1 MTSLTCALN
10 ASERLQ
16 MKYANADPMRDHCV
30 CMLYYNKL
38 SILLFLLYLSVK
50 SPQDNVQIFNV
61 SFGVLEAKLQLQ
73 VGLYYYRTLFEKD
86 TKDGLFRRV
95 AKRKF
100 SFSNKNM
107 VWLRFAQLQSTIDQ
121 TKKQTQLTNTSYE
134 LLRWRSDDLGL
145 FCDHKTLV
153 PCSH

>member
-50 SPQDNVQIFNV
+50 SPQDNVKIFNV

-73 VGLYYYRTLFEKD
+73 VGLYYYRTLCTLYSLKKTQKMVCSE
-86 TKDGLFRRV
+86 GLPRESFLSLTRTWYGIDLHSCRV
-95 AKRKF
+95 
-100 SFSNKNM
+100 
-107 VWLRFAQLQSTIDQ
+107 
-121 TKKQTQLTNTSYE
+121 QLTKPKNKHNLQIPHTS
-134 LLRWRSDDLGL
+134 
-145 FCDHKTLV
+145 C
-153 PCSH
+153 

>member
-16 MKYANADPMRDHCV
+16 MKYTNADPMRDLCV

-50 SPQDNVQIFNV
+50 SPPDNVQIFNV
-61 SFGVLEAKLQLQ
+61 SFGVLEAKLLLQ
-73 VGLYYYRTLFEKD
+73 VGLYYYGTLCTLYSLKK
-86 TKDGLFRRV
+86 TDGLFRRV

-100 SFSNKNM
+100 FFSNKNM
-107 VWLRFAQLQSTIDQ
+107 VVWLMHSCRV
-121 TKKQTQLTNTSYE
+121 QLTKPKNKHNLQIPHTS
-134 LLRWRSDDLGL
+134 
-145 FCDHKTLV
+145 C
-153 PCSH
+153 